1 MKPDDRIFIS
11 YAIEDRD
18 IAIKL
23 HSDLIAYG
31 FKPWIACKN
40 LLPGQNREFA
50 IKTTIEKCSYF
61 IPLLS
66 INSVSKRGFVQKELK
81 IGLEILKTVPNSE
94 PFIIPVRIDNCR
106 PVDDELRKI
115 QWADLFPSYEEGL
128 KSILQ
133 ALKNKSNP
141 KIESAKEFNHNT
153 NKTNNKINRNFRI
166 VLSVAISIVLTFF
179 LFFIIPNDKPLSVQN
194 DKPLSAPNDKPL
206 SEIQPIYNV
215 KGTSKKEKNGNDQY
229 IKTPD
234 PPFNLEITK
243 SKKGIHLTWGYPEN
257 NEIIKYRIYRFP
269 YDQKHEKH
277 KPIDETTDFQWTD
290 NLYRISFCE
299 KYFYR
304 VRAIDKNEHMIKQIV
319 SKKSVSVY
327 EIYDAPQIALCY
339 VAEEY
344 LYVEWKAL
352 PEKHH
357 CSFKEYRI
365 DRCTDYDMK
374 SGKCTVWKSLFLR
387 CGLEKVALDECS
399 IMLKNF
405 KNANF
410 RIMLINKDKQA
421 GKPAYFGIDS
431 YGKCYKE

>member
-1 MKPDDRIFIS
+1 MNDRIFIS
-11 YAIEDRD
+11 YAREDCK

-23 HSDLIAYG
+23 YNDLIASG
-31 FKPWIACKN
+31 FKPWIDCKD
-40 LLPGQNREFA
+40 LLPGQKWKFEIETA
-50 IKTTIEKCSYF
+50 IKKCSYF

-66 INSVSKRGFVQKELK
+66 INSVSKRGFVQEELK
-81 IGLEILKTVPNSE
+81 IGLEISKRVPNSE
-94 PFIIPVRIDNCR
+94 IFIIPVRIDNCR

-115 QWADLFPSYEEGL
+115 HWVDLFPSYEEGL

-133 ALKNKSNP
+133 VLSNSKN
-141 KIESAKEFNHNT
+141 EFAKEINHNT
-153 NKTNNKINRNFRI
+153 NKTNNKINRNFRV
-166 VLSVAISIVLTFF
+166 VLSVALLISIILT
-179 LFFIIPNDKPLSVQN
+179 LLSFFIIPNDKPFVP
-194 DKPLSAPNDKPL
+194 KSA
-206 SEIQPIYNV
+206 
-215 KGTSKKEKNGNDQY
+215 
-229 IKTPD
+229 PD

-243 SKKGIHLTWGYPEN
+243 SKKGIHLTWGYPKN

-277 KPIDETTDFQWTD
+277 KPIDETIDFQWTD

-304 VRAIDKNEHMIKQIV
+304 VMAVDENEHMIKQV
-319 SKKSVSVY
+319 DSKSSVSVY
-327 EIYDAPQIALCY
+327 EIYDAPQILCY

-365 DRCTDYDMK
+365 DRCTDYDIK
-374 SGKCTVWKSLFLR
+374 SGKCTVWKSVFLR
-387 CGLEKVALDECS
+387 CGLKKAALDECS

-410 RIMLINKDKQA
+410 RIMVINKDKQA
-421 GKPAYFGIDS
+421 GKPAYFGINSD
-431 YGKCYKE
+431 GKCYNK